1 MKASVL
7 FAFLFL
13 SIFSAKAQAGANLLQ
28 ELMQAKPEQFGAILA
43 NPDQYRVQVLYTQI
57 NRDKNNVPH
66 FKEYNYR
73 LNSKEYFYP
82 ASTVK
87 MPMAFLALE
96 KINQLK
102 IKGLTKSTLITY
114 DSAEARQETIY
125 NNFLD
130 SNGTQNIE
138 QAIKEIFLVS
148 ENSAANRLYE
158 FLTPHT
164 IHAQLASKGYK
175 DVYIRNRLNIGRSP
189 IENRS
194 TQALSFYNAQG
205 KIIYHQPASFNK
217 DSLPYY
223 NVFLGK
229 AHYNDREDS
238 ILNGPLNFS
247 VKNRI
252 YLNDLTHILRSVVF
266 FDQTPPKQRFD
277 LSYEDRKFLLKW
289 MHTLPTES
297 TYPTYDTT
305 SYWPSYCK
313 FLMTGSEK
321 GPMPKD
327 IVIYNKVGDA
337 YGFLLDIAYII
348 DPVQKVEFMLSA
360 VIYCNS
366 DGIQNNSYYDYDK
379 IGYPFMKNLGQ
390 LIYTY
395 ELKRKKEFLP
405 QFDPI
410 LGIAQ

>member
-1 MKASVL
+1 MKLIVL
-7 FAFLFL
+7 FAFQFL
-13 SIFSAKAQAGANLLQ
+13 LSFSAKAQAGANLLQ
-28 ELMQAKPEQFGAILA
+28 ELMQKNPAQFGAIFA
-43 NPDQYRVQVLYTQI
+43 HPDQYRVQILYTQI

-66 FKEYNYR
+66 FKEFNYR
-73 LNSKEYFYP
+73 LNPKEYFYP

-96 KINQLK
+96 KINRLK

-114 DSAEARQETIY
+114 DSVDARQEPIY

-130 SNGTQNIE
+130 SSGTQNIE

-148 ENSAANRLYE
+148 DNNAANRLYE
-158 FLTPHT
+158 FITPHT
-164 IHAQLASKGYK
+164 IHEQLAVKGYK
-175 DVYIRNRLNIGRSP
+175 EVYIRNRLNIGRSP
-189 IENRS
+189 IENRA
-194 TQALSFYNAQG
+194 TQALNFYDNKG

-223 NVFLGK
+223 HVFLGK
-229 AHYNDREDS
+229 AHYNNKEDS
-238 ILNGPLNFS
+238 IIQGPLDFS
-247 VKNRI
+247 VKNKI

-297 TYPTYDTT
+297 TYPTYDTAN
-305 SYWPSYCK
+305 YWPSYCK

-321 GPMPKD
+321 GPLPKN
-327 IVIYNKVGDA
+327 ILIYNKVGDA

-360 VIYCNS
+360 VIYCNI

-379 IGYPFMKNLGQ
+379 VGYPFMKNLGQ
-390 LIYTY
+390 LMYNY
-395 ELKRKKEFLP
+395 ELQRKKEFLP